1 VRTDDFLE
9 VVHELVAFVRVA
21 EAGSFSAAARRHG
34 LTPSAVSRQVARLEK
49 ALGVSLLRRT
59 TRQLHLT
66 EAGREVLERGRAL
79 VAAAQATLRVAEGH
93 VGGPRGLVRLSA
105 PKAFARHVLHEPLLA
120 FLRACPEVDLHL
132 LVDDRPVDALREGV
146 DLVVRMTDD
155 PPPGMAARALMS
167 VRQWVLA
174 SPAYLASSGRPILRP
189 EDLAAHRCLP
199 LGEQAGD
206 SLWRFARRAGGA
218 SHGGDGGGD
227 GDGDGGG
234 GGGGDGDGDG
244 EDDGTV
250 DVTVY
255 GRYAVNHSEMRLAA
269 IEAGLGVGCVPDFVA
284 RDALQAGRVVRL
296 LSGWTVA
303 SHYQGTAYLLF
314 PASRHLPPK
323 LRVLIDH
330 LVAALGSAGT

>member
-1 VRTDDFLE
+1 MRTDDFLE

-21 EAGSFSAAARRHG
+21 ETGSFSAAARRHG

-49 ALGVSLLRRT
+49 TLGVSLLRRT

-66 EAGREVLERGRAL
+66 DAGREVLERGRAL

-93 VGGPRGLVRLSA
+93 VDAPRGLVRLSA
-105 PKAFARHVLHEPLLA
+105 PKAFARHVLHAPLLS
-120 FLRACPEVDLHL
+120 FLSAYPEVDLHL
-132 LVDDRPVDALREGV
+132 LVEDRPVDALREGV

-155 PPPGMAARALMS
+155 PPPGMAARALMP

-174 SPAYLASSGRPILRP
+174 SPGYLASCARPVHRP
-189 EDLAAHRCLP
+189 EDLAAHSCLP

-206 SLWRFARRAGGA
+206 SRWRFTRCA
-218 SHGGDGGGD
+218 DGGPADGDSGGSVVSD
-227 GDGDGGG
+227 GDGLD
-234 GGGGDGDGDG
+234 
-244 EDDGTV
+244 TAM
-250 DVTVY
+250 DVTVS

-296 LSGWTVA
+296 LPEWRVA

-314 PASRHLPPK
+314 PASRHMPPK
-323 LRVLIDH
+323 LRALIDH
-330 LVAALGSAGT
+330 LVAALAPLREVRS

>member
-1 VRTDDFLE
+1 MRTDDFLE

-21 EAGSFSAAARRHG
+21 ETGSFSAAARRHG

-49 ALGVSLLRRT
+49 TLGVSLLRRT

-66 EAGREVLERGRAL
+66 DAGREVLERGRAL

-93 VGGPRGLVRLSA
+93 VDAPRGLVRLSA
-105 PKAFARHVLHEPLLA
+105 PKAFARHVLHAPLLS
-120 FLRACPEVDLHL
+120 FLSADPEVDLHL
-132 LVDDRPVDALREGV
+132 LVEDRPVDALREGV

-155 PPPGMAARALMS
+155 PPPGMAARALMP

-174 SPAYLASSGRPILRP
+174 SPGYLASCARPVHRP
-189 EDLAAHRCLP
+189 EDLAAHSCLP

-206 SLWRFARRAGGA
+206 SRWRFTRCA
-218 SHGGDGGGD
+218 DGGPADGDSGGSVVSD
-227 GDGDGGG
+227 GDGLD
-234 GGGGDGDGDG
+234 
-244 EDDGTV
+244 TAM
-250 DVTVY
+250 DVTVS

-296 LSGWTVA
+296 LPEWRVA

-314 PASRHLPPK
+314 PASRHMPPK
-323 LRVLIDH
+323 LRALIDH
-330 LVAALGSAGT
+330 LVAALAPLREVRS